1 MMVGMTSASPSDH
14 APRRAAFRRLH
25 ESGCFLLPN
34 PWDAGTARYLRRLGF
49 AALATTSSGFAF
61 SRGLPDGE
69 GAVPVEAVLGHVA
82 EIVAAPGRH
91 SREDIAAIVAA
102 LAPRPVNVLMGASTG
117 LRLADLAA
125 LGVRRV
131 SVGSGLARAA
141 WTAFIAAARAMARE
155 GSFAGLAGAVDFAE
169 LNGFFRE
176 EWKRGTP

>member
-14 APRRAAFRRLH
+14 APRRAAFRRLD

-34 PWDAGTARYLRRLGF
+34 PWDAGPARYLRRVGHAHPLPESIRRLQAY
-49 AALATTSSGFAF
+49 AAA
-61 SRGLPDGE
+61 
-69 GAVPVEAVLGHVA
+69 GADVLY
-82 EIVAAPGRH
+82 APGPH

-141 WTAFIAAARAMARE
+141 WTAFIAAARAMASE

-169 LNGFFRE
+169 LNGFFR
-176 EWKRGTP
+176 